1 MSIIKPFVVLAL
13 TSLPFLVSA
22 EDSVVEY
29 YSAPLVVKSGDG
41 LSYNSSNVK
50 LVIDREGVRVF
61 SGHSSVGGERCGD
74 SNWSCISIP
83 FFFNFS
89 VRRDW
94 KRLPAKWS
102 HNLFDYVN
110 LGEEKIS
117 VFGRTIVA
125 NFICSSGGSDRSIS
139 PTQDTC
145 FHFSSRN
152 GIVAIY
158 FYENGFGDE
167 SSTAY
172 YLVGDNG
179 LFAKDRKDRGAKTGT
194 PTNKTSPAAG
204 RAVP

>member
-1 MSIIKPFVVLAL
+1 MSIIKLLIALAL
-13 TSLPFLVSA
+13 AFLPFCVSA

-29 YSAPLVVKSGDG
+29 YSAPLVMKSGDG
-41 LSYNSSNVK
+41 FSYSSSNVK
-50 LVIDREGVRVF
+50 IVIDGESVRVF
-61 SGHSSVGGERCGD
+61 SGHSSVGGERCND
-74 SNWSCISIP
+74 SNWSCTSIP

-94 KRLPAKWS
+94 KRIPAKWS
-102 HNLFDYVN
+102 HNSFDYVN

-117 VFGRTIVA
+117 VFGRTIAA

-145 FHFSSRN
+145 FHFSLRK
-152 GIVAIY
+152 GVVAIY

-179 LFAKDRKDRGAKTGT
+179 LFAKTAKTGKEDRDT
-194 PTNKTSPAAG
+194 HK
-204 RAVP
+204 

>member
-1 MSIIKPFVVLAL
+1 MSTIKLFALLVLAF
-13 TSLPFLVSA
+13 LPFLVSA
-22 EDSVVEY
+22 EDSVAEY
-29 YSAPLVVKSGDG
+29 YSAPLVMKNDDG
-41 LSYNSSNVK
+41 FSYNSSNVK
-50 LVIDREGVRVF
+50 LIIDKESVRVF
-61 SGHSSVGGERCGD
+61 SGHSSVGGETCGD
-74 SNWSCISIP
+74 SNWNCVRIP

-94 KRLPAKWS
+94 KKIPAKWS
-102 HNLFDYVN
+102 HNSFDYVN

-117 VFGRTIVA
+117 IFGRTIVA
-125 NFICSSGGSDRSIS
+125 SFICSSGGSDSSIS

-179 LFAKDRKDRGAKTGT
+179 LFAAKTGT
-194 PTNKTSPAAG
+194 PTTKASPTAG
-204 RAVP
+204 LGEDRDTHK